1 LGLQNYRS
9 TPVNRRNYRWS
20 AIIMGSIGHLRH
32 KIIFCLVIST
42 IATDVPGWS
51 NPATPNLPLY
61 SESFCLKVFEET
73 AEKARSSTWQI
84 SDRDRHILTQ
94 CRAKF
99 PTVVDPTIA
108 LPKATQC
115 LDVVKTLVRDGTK
128 KLKELELPDEQVRSL
143 SRCDEVLAY
152 YSIASD
158 TMQPTL
164 QPQDR
169 IVVDRTSYQTQTPQR
184 GDIVA
189 VKLAA
194 PTAAGT
200 ATAPLTNRIIGL
212 PGETVKIVEGKVYID
227 DRPIP
232 ENYIVASSKQQFA
245 PKLVPAGSY
254 FILGDNRNNATIPSS
269 TEFVTREAIVG
280 KVIWHFGSK

>member
-1 LGLQNYRS
+1 
-9 TPVNRRNYRWS
+9 
-20 AIIMGSIGHLRH
+20 MGSIEHLRH
-32 KIIFCLVIST
+32 NIIFCLIIGAICT
-42 IATDVPGWS
+42 EMPGWS
-51 NPATPNLPLY
+51 APATPSSPLY

-99 PTVVDPTIA
+99 PTVVDPTVA
-108 LPKATQC
+108 LPKAAQC

-128 KLKELELPDEQVRSL
+128 KLKDLELPDEQVRSL
-143 SRCDEVLAY
+143 SRCDEVLTY
-152 YSIASD
+152 YKVSSD

-169 IVVDRTSYQTQTPQR
+169 IVVDKTSYQTQTPQR
-184 GDIVA
+184 GDVVA
-189 VKLAA
+189 VKSS
-194 PTAAGT
+194 TAQT
-200 ATAPLTNRIIGL
+200 ARTVADPLTNRIIGL
-212 PGETVKIVEGKVYID
+212 PGETVKIAEGKVYIN

-232 ENYIVASSKQQFA
+232 ENYIVAASKQQVA
-245 PKLVPAGSY
+245 ARVVPANNY
-254 FILGDNRNNATIPSS
+254 FILGDNRNNAEKSGG

-280 KVIWHFGSK
+280 KVIWHFGGK

>member
-1 LGLQNYRS
+1 
-9 TPVNRRNYRWS
+9 
-20 AIIMGSIGHLRH
+20 MGSIGYPRRN
-32 KIIFCLVIST
+32 IIFCLLIISA
-42 IATDVPGWS
+42 IGRAVPGWS
-51 NPATPNLPLY
+51 APATPNSPLY

-73 AEKARSSTWQI
+73 AEQARSSTWQI

-108 LPKATQC
+108 LPQATQC

-152 YSIASD
+152 YQIASD

-169 IVVDRTSYQTQTPQR
+169 IVVDRTSYQTQIPQR

-189 VKLAA
+189 VKLSSA
-194 PTAAGT
+194 TTAGT
-200 ATAPLTNRIIGL
+200 ATNPLTNRIIGL

-232 ENYIVASSKQQFA
+232 ENYIVAPSKQQLA
-245 PKLVPAGSY
+245 AKLVPAGSY
-254 FILGDNRNNATIPSS
+254 LLLGDNRDRATNPGSV
-269 TEFVTREAIVG
+269 EFVTREAILG